1 MYGGL
6 LANLIVRDIDESLVR
21 ALKQR
26 AARHGRS
33 AEAEHR
39 EILASVLRRP
49 RKRHLAEALAAI
61 PNAGRDEDF
70 ARLEDAIEAQ
80 RVPG

>member
-1 MYGGL
+1 M
-6 LANLIVRDIDESLVR
+6 ANLIVRDIDESLVR

-26 AARHGRS
+26 AAKYGRS

-39 EILASVLRRP
+39 EILASVLRQP
-49 RKRHLAEALAAI
+49 RKRSLAKALAAI
-61 PNAGRDEDF
+61 PNVGRDEDF
-70 ARLEDAIEAQ
+70 ARAEDAVEAN

>member
-1 MYGGL
+1 M
-6 LANLIVRDIDESLVR
+6 ANLIVRNLDDKIVR

-39 EILASVLRRP
+39 AILEAALLKTRR
-49 RKRHLAEALAAI
+49 RSLAEVLAAM
-61 PNAGRDEDF
+61 PNVGRDEDF
-70 ARLEDAIEAQ
+70 EREQDEKARD
-80 RVPG
+80 VFD

>member
-6 LANLIVRDIDESLVR
+6 VANLIVRDIDESLVR

-33 AEAEHR
+33 AEAET
-39 EILASVLRRP
+39 LR
-49 RKRHLAEALAAI
+49 
-61 PNAGRDEDF
+61 
-70 ARLEDAIEAQ
+70 ARYGLGQ
-80 RVPG
+80 GG

>member
-1 MYGGL
+1 V
-6 LANLIVRDIDESLVR
+6 ANLIVRDIDESLVR

-39 EILASVLRRP
+39 EILAGVLRGP
-49 RKRHLAEALAAI
+49 RKRHLAEVLAAV

-70 ARLEDAIEAQ
+70 ARVEDATEAQ

>member
-1 MYGGL
+1 M
-6 LANLIVRDIDESLVR
+6 ADLIVRGVEDATVR

-39 EILASVLRRP
+39 DILVRALRGPRKQILAEV
-49 RKRHLAEALAAI
+49 LAAI
-61 PNAGRDEDF
+61 PAVGRDEDF
-70 ARLEDAIEAQ
+70 ARVEDVREAR
-80 RVPG
+80 RVSR

>member
-1 MYGGL
+1 V
-6 LANLIVRDIDESLVR
+6 ANLIVRDIDESLVR

-39 EILASVLRRP
+39 EILASVLYGP
-49 RKRHLAEALAAI
+49 RKRRLAEVLAAI
-61 PNAGRDEDF
+61 PNVGRDEDF
-70 ARLEDAIEAQ
+70 ERVEDAAEAR
-80 RVPG
+80 RVSG